1 MNLDSERES
10 QLPWTGERYVPQ
22 LTGQIQLEHV
32 HRYLLAR
39 EYAKDKDV
47 LDIAS
52 GEGFGSAIL
61 ANTARTVIGVD
72 ISAEAVRHA
81 SVRYQIANVEFR
93 LGSCTEIPLDNN
105 SIDLVVCFET
115 IEHVDEHKATMAE
128 IKRVLRPGGILI
140 ISSPD
145 KKEYSILPNY
155 HNPFHVREL
164 FKEEFEDL
172 LQTYFKNVALLSQRI
187 VYGSGI
193 LPEGRP
199 VPFIGFNRYRGVGDE
214 FGAPPVCVTRF
225 TRLDKFLILAGNQS
239 HHAHQH
245 PDRQCDA
252 TGSWKVESPR
262 SG

>member
-1 MNLDSERES
+1 MNLDSEQES

-72 ISAEAVRHA
+72 ISAEAVKHA
-81 SVRYQIANVEFR
+81 SVCYQIGNVEFR
-93 LGSCTEIPLDNN
+93 QGSCTEIPLDNN

-128 IKRVLRPGGILI
+128 IKRVLRSGGILI

-187 VYGSGI
+187 IYGSGI

-199 VPFIGFNRYRGVGDE
+199 VAFIGYDIKDTSRSHPG
-214 FGAPPVCVTRF
+214 
-225 TRLDKFLILAGNQS
+225 LAR
-239 HHAHQH
+239 A
-245 PDRQCDA
+245 R
-252 TGSWKVESPR
+252 
-262 SG
+262 